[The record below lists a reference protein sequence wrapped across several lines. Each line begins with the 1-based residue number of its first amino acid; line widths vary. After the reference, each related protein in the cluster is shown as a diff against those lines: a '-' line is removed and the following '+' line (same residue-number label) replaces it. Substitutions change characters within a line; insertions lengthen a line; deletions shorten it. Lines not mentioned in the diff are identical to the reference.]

1 METFWL
7 KERVEDANS
16 LRKRDFLIISCKEDI
31 SSLCFVQMDTIT
43 VVMAE
48 VTILKIKY
56 YMAKS
61 IMDDNMKEMSS

>member
-1 METFWL
+1 MEIFWL

-16 LRKRDFLIISCKEDI
+16 LRRRDFLIISCREGI
-31 SSLCFVQMDTIT
+31 SSLCFVQTDAMT

-48 VTILKIKY
+48 VTILEIKY

-61 IMDDNMKEMSS
+61 IVDDNMKEMSS